1 MRREESTSYLIL
13 SQVPQDVQMRLFVST
28 MQTTIEALYPELII
42 SLFFFFLFVFFLY
55 VFGIILNDVLFHLI
69 YLFRYYE
76 YENHING
83 GLYKPFIV
91 AHSLGNLMTL
101 YFLSTMGAEWVQQY
115 VGGYIASMCLLFFL
129 SDLILILVF
138 VLVCFI
144 TLLII
149 IY

>member
-1 MRREESTSYLIL
+1 M
-13 SQVPQDVQMRLFVST
+13 F
-28 MQTTIEALYPELII
+28 
-42 SLFFFFLFVFFLY
+42 
-55 VFGIILNDVLFHLI
+55 LFHLI

-101 YFLSTMGAEWVQQY
+101 YFLSTMGPEWVQQY
-115 VGGYIASMCLLFFL
+115 VGGYIASMWEMLFPPLLFFF

-138 VLVCFI
+138 ILYCFI